1 MHGLIKVLHRMPKTI
16 ATVFLATIGLLA
28 LCYVGWRTA
37 IHATAQEGFWFSYYC
52 GEWPVTLSETDLD
65 HDRKISRQEA
75 RATCQGWLKRREV
88 NGRGCIEYI
97 EPKTGVAA
105 YTSCRVEPLDAR

>member
-1 MHGLIKVLHRMPKTI
+1 MPKTI
-16 ATVFLATIGLLA
+16 ATVFLAIIGLLA

-75 RATCQGWLKRREV
+75 RPRAKAGSNDERSMAEDVLSTWSQRPAW
-88 NGRGCIEYI
+88 
-97 EPKTGVAA
+97 
-105 YTSCRVEPLDAR
+105 PLTPLAE